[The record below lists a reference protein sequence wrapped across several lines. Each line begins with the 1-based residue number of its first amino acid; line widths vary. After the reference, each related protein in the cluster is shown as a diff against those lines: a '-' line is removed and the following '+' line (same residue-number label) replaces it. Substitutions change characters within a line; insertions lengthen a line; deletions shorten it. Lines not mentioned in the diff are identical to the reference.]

1 MSIKLNGARVFIS
14 AAASG
19 IGLAMVKAFD
29 EAGARILACDIDADA
44 VSELQK
50 SCPEVEAVVCD
61 CADWNSVK
69 TMFGQVKDR
78 LGGLDVLINNVGI
91 AGPTARVEDIEIED
105 WRRTIDVNIT
115 GHFYCT
121 KLAVPM
127 LKENHTAAI
136 INLSS
141 VAGRLG
147 FPLRSPYSSSKWAVV
162 GFSKT
167 LAAELGPSN
176 IRVNAIL
183 PGLVEGPRIDAVI
196 QAKADAA
203 DIAFD
208 EMRARL
214 VAGVSMRTGVS
225 AVDVANMALY
235 LASDL
240 GEKVSGQAI
249 SVDGDLQSIV

>member
-1 MSIKLNGARVFIS
+1 MSLKLNGARVFIS

-29 EAGARILACDIDADA
+29 AAGAKLFVCDIDESAIQALRKDF
-44 VSELQK
+44 
-50 SCPEVEAVVCD
+50 PNVEAMVCD
-61 CADWNSVK
+61 CADWGSVQ
-69 TMFGQVKDR
+69 TMFSQIKEQ

-115 GHFYCT
+115 GHFYCA

-127 LKENHTAAI
+127 LKENQTGAI

-147 FPLRSPYSSSKWAVV
+147 FPLRLPYSSSKWAVI
-162 GFSKT
+162 GFTKT

-196 QAKADAA
+196 QAKAEAA
-203 DIAFD
+203 DITFD
-208 EMRARL
+208 EMRAKL

-225 AVDVANMALY
+225 ALDVANMALY

-249 SVDGDLQSIV
+249 SVDGDVQTIL